1 MAKRV
6 WPEMLNRVLFH
17 LLTDRFRSKN
27 YPYSVDQTN
36 PLGWFGGNYQ
46 GILQSQE
53 EGFFDALEVDTL
65 QPSPPYGQSGRVF
78 DEAAMRFDDSAHCY
92 WPSDLMSINERF
104 GPVNAFRSSMHE
116 GGKKVI
122 WDMVH
127 HLGSTETAL
136 CKERPELFTSP
147 RTWYWDLP
155 LLNLGREDVRNYVFQ
170 SLRFWNPD
178 GKDFFRW
185 DSLHHLP
192 DDYIRFLFGADD
204 SPAKDIWSVGEVL
217 DGDPLVLKKFLD
229 LGVPAVYNQP
239 LFYCFS
245 EELSSPNGNMQ
256 KVAEVFAAMFNHL
269 EIHPSRL
276 VNFCENHD
284 MTLLRTE
291 SLDRG
296 CSPQEATDRLKMAI
310 ALTFYLPGI
319 PSIYYTSAK
328 AWCGKNFG
336 DPNRSG
342 RPMLDWGDYGQLYP
356 YIALVSEAR
365 KSNAIL
371 CHGDYREFWRPSQD
385 FPESVLCFARTLA
398 GATPIVIVINNGD
411 TPLEL
416 SIPVSILEDTN
427 ALSDVIGQQQD
438 FIVRDGLLLGTISA
452 RTVLVL
458 TMP

>member
-1 MAKRV
+1 
-6 WPEMLNRVLFH
+6 MLNRVIFH

-27 YPYSVDQTN
+27 SPYSVDQTN

-53 EGFFDALEVDTL
+53 EGFFDGLGVDTI
-65 QPSPPYGQSGRVF
+65 QPSPPYGQSGRMF
-78 DEAAMRFDDSAHCY
+78 DEAAMRFDDGAHCY
-92 WPSDLMSINERF
+92 WPSDLMTSHERF
-104 GPVNAFRSSMHE
+104 GLVDAFRSRMHE
-116 GGKKVI
+116 GEKKVI

-127 HLGSTETAL
+127 HLGASAAL
-136 CKERPELFTSP
+136 YKERPELFASP
-147 RTWYWDLP
+147 RTWYWSLP
-155 LLNLGREDVRNYVFQ
+155 LFNLGREDVRNYLFQ

-178 GKDFFRW
+178 GQDYFRW
-185 DSLHHLP
+185 DSLHHLNE
-192 DDYIRFLFGADD
+192 DYIKFLFGADD

-217 DGDPLVLKKFLD
+217 NGDPQVLKKFLD

-245 EELSSPNGNMQ
+245 EELSSSNGDMQ
-256 KVAEVFAAMFNHL
+256 KVADVFAAMFTHL

-284 MTLLRTE
+284 MTLLRSE

-296 CSPQEATDRLKMAI
+296 CSPQGATDRLKMAI

-342 RPMLDWGDYGQLYP
+342 RPMLDWEDYGSLYP
-356 YIALVSEAR
+356 YIAAVSKAR
-365 KSNAIL
+365 KSSAVL
-371 CHGDYREFWRPSQD
+371 CYGDYQEFWRPSQN
-385 FPESVLCFARTLA
+385 FPESVLVFIRTLA
-398 GATPIVIVINNGD
+398 GATPVVVVVNNGD
-411 TPLEL
+411 TPVEL
-416 SIPVSILEDTN
+416 SIPVPILEDTN
-427 ALSDVIGQQQD
+427 ALLELTGQPQD
-438 FIVRDGLLLGTISA
+438 CLIREGVLLGTLSA
-452 RTVLVL
+452 RTVLAL